1 MICKRINLLLHHPV
15 RRIVLQYVLSVCG
28 EVIVAEGVTLSES
41 DAAAAPDCP
50 LLPKPARR
58 D

>member
-1 MICKRINLLLHHPV
+1 MDFDPV
-15 RRIVLQYVLSVCG
+15 RQIVLQYVLSVCA